1 MKQTHKKAKIK
12 QTRGDIIYGAIVTGS
27 IIIAGILA
35 IYPVLFVLSASVSN
49 PVEVNSGHV
58 LLFPKGIQW
67 EGYELVF
74 KNQWI
79 LKGYRNSLIY
89 TILGTVLNVAATVMA
104 GFALSRKDL
113 YGRKLLNWF
122 IAIPM
127 WFGGGLIPTYL
138 VVNGLRLVNTPIILI
153 ILGLVST
160 YNIIICRTFMDSLPA
175 ELQDA
180 ARIDGCNDF
189 KTLSHIILPV
199 SAPIIAVLCLYY
211 AVGHWNNY
219 FEAMIYVNNKE
230 WQTLQVF
237 LREILIQNISIDE
250 SMQDTEELLRRMELA
265 NIMKYSLIVVTS
277 VPMLIAYPFVQ
288 KFFVKGVMV
297 GTVKG

>member
-1 MKQTHKKAKIK
+1 M
-12 QTRGDIIYGAIVTGS
+12 S
-27 IIIAGILA
+27 
-35 IYPVLFVLSASVSN
+35 
-49 PVEVNSGHV
+49 
-58 LLFPKGIQW
+58 
-67 EGYELVF
+67 
-74 KNQWI
+74 
-79 LKGYRNSLIY
+79 
-89 TILGTVLNVAATVMA
+89 
-104 GFALSRKDL
+104 
-113 YGRKLLNWF
+113 
-122 IAIPM
+122 
-127 WFGGGLIPTYL
+127 
-138 VVNGLRLVNTPIILI
+138 
-153 ILGLVST
+153 
-160 YNIIICRTFMDSLPA
+160 SLPS

-189 KTLSHIILPV
+189 KTLFHIILPV

-265 NIMKYSLIVVTS
+265 NIMKYSLIVVAS